1 MPTQSPQPPQ
11 PPFPCAQVCACGCV
25 HEYAEETASA
35 LRLARRQTLACWDG
49 GVCFFFFL
57 FSLHYVAPCAWITF
71 THTHSFV
78 LARGERIYMLAVIR
92 TVSLSPQRRAP
103 PYFHSLLLFA
113 SFPPFPLH
121 THPPLH
127 PLVQTPSTAHTHA
140 LCPTSREHFPS
151 TLIFPLFPPSLPHR
165 FTSTNCCPPL
175 RDHCAMTAS
184 ASSVDKDFPS
194 AFPSTPPHFAPT
206 MLQFQSS
213 ISCWGHPPDLRTRPN
228 AAAHV
233 TTPSM

>member
-1 MPTQSPQPPQ
+1 MRRRPLRHYDSL
-11 PPFPCAQVCACGCV
+11 AGMEVCV
-25 HEYAEETASA
+25 
-35 LRLARRQTLACWDG
+35 
-49 GVCFFFFL
+49 
-57 FSLHYVAPCAWITF
+57 FSSFSSHYIMLLLVLGSHSH

-121 THPPLH
+121 IHPPLPPH
-127 PLVQTPSTAHTHA
+127 SNTFYGAHTRSLPYFSGA
-140 LCPTSREHFPS
+140 LSIYPYLPTLS
-151 TLIFPLFPPSLPHR
+151 PSLLHR

-194 AFPSTPPHFAPT
+194 AFPSTPPHFGPT